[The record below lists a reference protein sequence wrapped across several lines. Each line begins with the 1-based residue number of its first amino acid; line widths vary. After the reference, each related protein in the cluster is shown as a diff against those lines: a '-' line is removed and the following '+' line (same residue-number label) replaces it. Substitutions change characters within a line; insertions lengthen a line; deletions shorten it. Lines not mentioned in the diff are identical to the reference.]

1 MADLRLKTITVEPSV
16 DLVIQKGNVLFT
28 HTTPST
34 STISAAIVVSGGIS
48 IKNTS
53 DSTSSTSGGA
63 LTLGGGL
70 SVAKQSTLGGNLLLD
85 SSSST
90 LSVKGNTTERLFVDD
105 ISNKQIRM
113 APDGIDNKFIL
124 TDQQLQVLTTEASSS
139 TSSGGA
145 VFSGGIGILAT
156 QNATSL
162 GNGGGLSSAGG
173 LSIQKRT
180 FIGGDTFIQGTNTG
194 TNDLAQIVLGPAA
207 SATDF
212 NSSSQIKSI
221 SNSGTNSSS
230 TLEFYT
236 HQSSSSS
243 EGTRQFAI
251 GSNGDSIFYS
261 TTPSTSS
268 STGSLSLR
276 GGLSTG
282 NDSWLSNKVTIANS
296 FTGNTSSTLLL
307 TNSISDSAGTQGNCR
322 LVIESKSDGDSIIQF
337 KNTLDTTTG
346 SFDISGNYSTLCIF
360 QNETNKLLDINTSGL
375 ILYGTEPSTS
385 STSGSL
391 QLRGGL
397 GVAKDTFF
405 KELVHFD
412 STIEIKGSSQVYR
425 VVGGGDTANGLAF
438 QGQGSATP
446 SSYTFFTRD
455 GDNTDN
461 IAMKIFSL
469 GTPNNVTNSE
479 SLELGWNSAGSIYKI
494 TTNALGSGIVRPIYI
509 ESGNNTNQLV
519 VGTSGNV
526 SINSTETNFKLD
538 VNGTVNATG
547 TVTITASSDAT
558 GLTNGSL
565 VVSGG
570 ASIVKNVY
578 AGKGITIGNGLSNN
592 FSSGDTLLTF
602 DIEQPWIF
610 QSIGTGAAN
619 SLVLKSTVD
628 SNFVIRDTSDND
640 RFTFQVSNAGTS
652 TLIIDGTQV
661 IDHTSTDALVVRKN
675 SSGGDVLKVDTTN
688 TRVQIGSTAANH
700 PSMLSLYGPSGN
712 NGPHISA
719 TTTEDAF
726 PVFQQLN
733 FGHDIIQL
741 NFDYYFDG
749 TSFKSSHSGSNF
761 AIEKSGDT
769 LQLRYD
775 SGRPQGTTTGTSI
788 GMFMNNTGTVT
799 FEKGIIVDDTSTTA
813 LVVRKDLASGD
824 VFTVNTTAGIV
835 TVASTVASSSSNSGA
850 IVVNGGVGIA
860 KKLYIGDLTSALN
873 FSTGALVVSGGI
885 VIGSTENASSVTSGG
900 ALLVGGGMSIGKDT
914 WLGGNTTTTGV
925 VFFKGTTPE
934 STQYFDNTNTLR
946 WAFGKNSSH
955 HFFYNRYNTS
965 GVFIDQPLFIDGITG
980 QTLFSN
986 LTASTSTDATLKTTG
1001 GITVLGTENA
1011 TSLSSGGGVTILGGA
1026 SINKSVYI
1034 GGNTVFS
1041 STTQSNDTSTGSV
1054 MMSGG
1059 LAVHKNLNIGGDTII
1074 VGNLTVQGTTT
1085 TISSTQTLLQDN
1097 IFVYNSGPAG
1107 TSDSGFL
1114 INRFQTENDAGNGD
1128 IVSDIPS
1135 VTNTFPS
1142 QSGAISTT
1150 AILHAA
1156 ASGIDNF
1163 YNNWYIKVT
1172 SGFSANQVRKITG
1185 YNGTT
1190 KTITVNT
1197 PWTTQNP
1204 ASSDTF
1210 TLFNKPLIGMVYNE
1224 VNDRFHLTGT
1234 DSDPG
1239 IGNVNY
1245 TDEIDLYLKN
1255 ITLTGTKP
1263 SDSLSSAGL
1272 YSLGGASFGS
1282 TQEATSVTSGG
1293 SLTTAGGASIGKNLI
1308 VGTGLVV
1315 DGVNI
1320 TPNPQ
1325 DIYNQVT
1332 FNGANNQASPAN
1344 VTGLAFNNAES
1355 IAFDAWVHVKVLA
1368 TSNLYTHFHLRGVQR
1383 DSDWDMTQTFV
1394 GDSNGVSFNITT
1406 AGQVQYTS
1414 SNYPGFTGIT
1424 FKFITQTI
1432 S

>member
-1 MADLRLKTITVEPSV
+1 
-16 DLVIQKGNVLFT
+16 
-28 HTTPST
+28 
-34 STISAAIVVSGGIS
+34 
-48 IKNTS
+48 
-53 DSTSSTSGGA
+53 
-63 LTLGGGL
+63 LT
-70 SVAKQSTLGGNLLLD
+70 
-85 SSSST
+85 
-90 LSVKGNTTERLFVDD
+90 
-105 ISNKQIRM
+105 
-113 APDGIDNKFIL
+113 
-124 TDQQLQVLTTEASSS
+124 
-139 TSSGGA
+139 
-145 VFSGGIGILAT
+145 
-156 QNATSL
+156 
-162 GNGGGLSSAGG
+162 
-173 LSIQKRT
+173 
-180 FIGGDTFIQGTNTG
+180 
-194 TNDLAQIVLGPAA
+194 
-207 SATDF
+207 
-212 NSSSQIKSI
+212 
-221 SNSGTNSSS
+221 
-230 TLEFYT
+230 
-236 HQSSSSS
+236 
-243 EGTRQFAI
+243 
-251 GSNGDSIFYS
+251 
-261 TTPSTSS
+261 
-268 STGSLSLR
+268 
-276 GGLSTG
+276 
-282 NDSWLSNKVTIANS
+282 
-296 FTGNTSSTLLL
+296 
-307 TNSISDSAGTQGNCR
+307 
-322 LVIESKSDGDSIIQF
+322 
-337 KNTLDTTTG
+337 
-346 SFDISGNYSTLCIF
+346 
-360 QNETNKLLDINTSGL
+360 
-375 ILYGTEPSTS
+375 
-385 STSGSL
+385 
-391 QLRGGL
+391 
-397 GVAKDTFF
+397 
-405 KELVHFD
+405 
-412 STIEIKGSSQVYR
+412 
-425 VVGGGDTANGLAF
+425 
-438 QGQGSATP
+438 
-446 SSYTFFTRD
+446 
-455 GDNTDN
+455 
-461 IAMKIFSL
+461 
-469 GTPNNVTNSE
+469 
-479 SLELGWNSAGSIYKI
+479 
-494 TTNALGSGIVRPIYI
+494 
-509 ESGNNTNQLV
+509 
-519 VGTSGNV
+519 
-526 SINSTETNFKLD
+526 
-538 VNGTVNATG
+538 
-547 TVTITASSDAT
+547 
-558 GLTNGSL
+558 
-565 VVSGG
+565 
-570 ASIVKNVY
+570 
-578 AGKGITIGNGLSNN
+578 
-592 FSSGDTLLTF
+592 
-602 DIEQPWIF
+602 
-610 QSIGTGAAN
+610 
-619 SLVLKSTVD
+619 
-628 SNFVIRDTSDND
+628 
-640 RFTFQVSNAGTS
+640 
-652 TLIIDGTQV
+652 IDGTQV

-700 PSMLSLYGPSGN
+700 PSMLSLYGTVSSV
-712 NGPHISA
+712 NGPNIA
-719 TTTEDAF
+719 LTTTEDVY
-726 PVFQQLN
+726 PNLQIQ
-733 FGHDIIQL
+733 GYQHDGSYI
-741 NFDYYFDG
+741 NFDCYWNG
-749 TSFKSSHSGSNF
+749 TNDISCDIGSNF
-761 AIEKSGDT
+761 RIGKYQDR
-769 LQLRYD
+769 LQFLYD
-775 SGRPQGTTTGTSI
+775 SGKAQGAAI
-788 GMFMNNTGTVT
+788 VNNVGMYMSNTGIFVS
-799 FEKGIIVDDTSTTA
+799 KQGIIVDDTSTTA
-813 LVVRKDLASGD
+813 LVVRKDLAAGD

-835 TVASTVASSSSNSGA
+835 TVASTVASSSSSSGA
-850 IVVNGGVGIA
+850 LVVNGGVGIA

-873 FSTGALVVSGGI
+873 FTTGALVVSGGI
-885 VIGSTENASSVTSGG
+885 VIGSTENSSSVTSGG
-900 ALLVGGGMSIGKDT
+900 ALLVGGGMSLGKDT

-965 GVFIDQPLFIDGITG
+965 GVLIDQPLFIDGSTG

-986 LTASTSTDATLKTTG
+986 LTPSTSTDATLKTTG

-1026 SINKSVYI
+1026 SINKAVYI

-1059 LAVHKNLNIGGDTII
+1059 LAVRKNLNIGGDTII

-1114 INRFQTENDAGNGD
+1114 INRFQTENDTGNGD

-1156 ASGIDNF
+1156 ANSIDNF
-1163 YNNWYIKVT
+1163 YNNWYIKIT

-1210 TLFNKPLIGMVYNE
+1210 SLFNKPLIGMIYNE

-1308 VGTGLVV
+1308 VGESLVV

-1320 TPNPQ
+1320 TPNSQ
-1325 DIYNQVT
+1325 DIISQVT

-1344 VTGLAFNNAES
+1344 VTGLAFNNAAT
-1355 IAFDAWVHVKVLA
+1355 IAFDAWIHVKVLA

-1383 DSDWDMTQTFV
+1383 DSDWEMTQTFV
-1394 GDSNGVSFNITT
+1394 GDSNGVNFNITT